1 LCAAIYARQ
10 VRVTAIH
17 NHKPPKIYKKK
28 ATMRSTA
35 VNNQTALLFT
45 VVERGVV
52 GLFTAKRKIVHTVP
66 AAAEYDQTPEHT
78 PGHTTSII
86 INPRRYTKRKQQ

>member
-1 LCAAIYARQ
+1 MP
-10 VRVTAIH
+10 VRSVLPLPLL

-45 VVERGVV
+45 VVVCPGPWLGTNQERGVV

-66 AAAEYDQTPEHT
+66 AAAEYGQTPEL
-78 PGHTTSII
+78 
-86 INPRRYTKRKQQ
+86 